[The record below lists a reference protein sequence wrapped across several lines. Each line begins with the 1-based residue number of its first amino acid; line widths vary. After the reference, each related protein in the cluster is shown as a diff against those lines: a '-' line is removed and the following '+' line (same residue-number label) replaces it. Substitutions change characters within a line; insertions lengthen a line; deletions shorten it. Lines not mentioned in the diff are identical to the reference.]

1 MKRVIAGLFA
11 ALALT
16 IPGVAMPAPDPVA
29 NPEHTFVLTRVL
41 PNGNEIT
48 LQTWVEDGTF
58 TNEQLVRD
66 LAAST
71 STQQRINN
79 PAWVLRLYGPTN
91 GGPHTDDDVI
101 WSTLTA

>member
-1 MKRVIAGLFA
+1 M
-11 ALALT
+11 
-16 IPGVAMPAPDPVA
+16 APTPVA

-41 PNGNEIT
+41 PNGNEPI
-48 LQTWVEDGTF
+48 QGTWVEDGTF
-58 TNEQLVRD
+58 TNEQLVRQ
-66 LAAST
+66 LAASAAK
-71 STQQRINN
+71 QQRTNN